1 MHQPPG
7 VCAGA
12 VAAPTGGGR
21 FGPPR
26 SRVRRRGCRG
36 ADTKLLTD
44 SKGEEKELDP
54 KFGRG
59 RRVAALL
66 ADEFGERCGHCRPT
80 AMSEVGRACD
90 DETRRR
96 LNDDEEE
103 GEETQRRRHYEG
115 DVTEGVGDSSLEC
128 DADLS
133 ERMGR
138 NPAQAKYS
146 ISHQSGPKAAV
157 SKLSKASS
165 WHISVV
171 NSLYGIDRRFGKH
184 AISLGSSATA
194 QK

>member
-1 MHQPPG
+1 LKAT
-7 VCAGA
+7 AGGF
-12 VAAPTGGGR
+12 VESGGGGSGLK
-21 FGPPR
+21 FAPR
-26 SRVRRRGCRG
+26 DWEGEG
-36 ADTKLLTD
+36 DTQARNATH
-44 SKGEEKELDP
+44 
-54 KFGRG
+54 
-59 RRVAALL
+59 A
-66 ADEFGERCGHCRPT
+66 T
-80 AMSEVGRACD
+80 
-90 DETRRR
+90 R

>member
-96 LNDDEEE
+96 LNE
-103 GEETQRRRHYEG
+103 GEETKETLRRRG
-115 DVTEGVGDSSLEC
+115 D
-128 DADLS
+128 
-133 ERMGR
+133 
-138 NPAQAKYS
+138 
-146 ISHQSGPKAAV
+146 
-157 SKLSKASS
+157 
-165 WHISVV
+165 
-171 NSLYGIDRRFGKH
+171 
-184 AISLGSSATA
+184 
-194 QK
+194 